1 TDFRL
6 QNTRRELQLSPASQL
21 NVLSQISELADAQS
35 RQQEARPEALQPNKP
50 TQRTHMW
57 APVVETAKRKKN
69 ARTAASTTRPK
80 AKKQKT
86 TQKKPSHSQ
95 AERLAA
101 DMVDWETCSEGGLF
115 TVDSSEEED
124 QWVYDDIIDND
135 FEASGLRW
143 TASPAAAA
151 DDEDSGSASSIS
163 DVFADMLTVN
173 EDLIVATAESQAEGD
188 VDGLIAYQRIL
199 HRDLMEMAEFI
210 DSMFG
215 VYSNTNSNNTSLTPI
230 STKKSDESELPVVV
244 DLTTEAADGQEP
256 APTVEKTTAVKKK
269 AAKKKAQRGALLT
282 AIEAG
287 EKVRETQRSKEQWIK
302 SRHQVLEE
310 EGVSAIMNENAN
322 GMLEVASAKSGEKEA
337 QQGSGGL
344 ALANQ
349 LRAHQHIAAF
359 LQASKGGSAPG
370 SAPPTT
376 PMNLLLASQF
386 AMPAATPPLAVPT
399 PIPHLSPIPM
409 ATGTDQPIKPATVG
423 NNVPKI
429 ALPPAHSMFNMLLA
443 FPGAPPLM
451 FNPQA
456 VGGLMPMPQWQPQ
469 LQTPLPARSVVPVRP
484 P

>member
-1 TDFRL
+1 MLLLSL
-6 QNTRRELQLSPASQL
+6 Q
-21 NVLSQISELADAQS
+21 
-35 RQQEARPEALQPNKP
+35 
-50 TQRTHMW
+50 
-57 APVVETAKRKKN
+57 
-69 ARTAASTTRPK
+69 
-80 AKKQKT
+80 
-86 TQKKPSHSQ
+86 
-95 AERLAA
+95 
-101 DMVDWETCSEGGLF
+101 
-115 TVDSSEEED
+115 
-124 QWVYDDIIDND
+124 
-135 FEASGLRW
+135 
-143 TASPAAAA
+143 
-151 DDEDSGSASSIS
+151 
-163 DVFADMLTVN
+163 
-173 EDLIVATAESQAEGD
+173 
-188 VDGLIAYQRIL
+188 
-199 HRDLMEMAEFI
+199 
-210 DSMFG
+210 
-215 VYSNTNSNNTSLTPI
+215 
-230 STKKSDESELPVVV
+230 KKSDESELPVVV

-287 EKVRETQRSKEQWIK
+287 EKVRETQRQRSNGSSRDIRCSKRK
-302 SRHQVLEE
+302 
-310 EGVSAIMNENAN
+310 
-322 GMLEVASAKSGEKEA
+322 AS
-337 QQGSGGL
+337 
-344 ALANQ
+344 

-484 P
+484 PGECY

>member
-1 TDFRL
+1 M
-6 QNTRRELQLSPASQL
+6 
-21 NVLSQISELADAQS
+21 S
-35 RQQEARPEALQPNKP
+35 R
-50 TQRTHMW
+50 
-57 APVVETAKRKKN
+57 
-69 ARTAASTTRPK
+69 
-80 AKKQKT
+80 
-86 TQKKPSHSQ
+86 
-95 AERLAA
+95 
-101 DMVDWETCSEGGLF
+101 
-115 TVDSSEEED
+115 
-124 QWVYDDIIDND
+124 
-135 FEASGLRW
+135 SGLRW

-163 DVFADMLTVN
+163 NVFADMLTVN

-370 SAPPTT
+370 SAPPTV
-376 PMNLLLASQF
+376 PMNLLLASQL

-429 ALPPAHSMFNMLLA
+429 ALPPAHSMFNILLA

-456 VGGLMPMPQWQPQ
+456 VGGLMPTPQWQPQ

-484 P
+484 PAKTPEFKRMCESCRKRHFSVRQCRLVLQHTDPEWQPAQPPPAVRRRRRKQPAANTTKQVT

>member
-1 TDFRL
+1 
-6 QNTRRELQLSPASQL
+6 
-21 NVLSQISELADAQS
+21 
-35 RQQEARPEALQPNKP
+35 
-50 TQRTHMW
+50 M
-57 APVVETAKRKKN
+57 
-69 ARTAASTTRPK
+69 
-80 AKKQKT
+80 
-86 TQKKPSHSQ
+86 
-95 AERLAA
+95 
-101 DMVDWETCSEGGLF
+101 
-115 TVDSSEEED
+115 SS
-124 QWVYDDIIDND
+124 
-135 FEASGLRW
+135 SGLRW

-484 P
+484 PAKTPEFKHPEWQPAQPPPAVRRRRRKQPAANTTKQVT